1 MKTRTPLPLPRAAG
15 LMVISSLL
23 MASCAQIPAPTADMA
38 VSEAALNH
46 AMGAGAM
53 VGAPTEMTMASD
65 KMAQARAAM
74 RSGHHEP
81 ALQLAQEARADA
93 RLAEAKTEADKA
105 EKAVSVLGEG
115 SRALRD
121 EMNRKTP

>member
-1 MKTRTPLPLPRAAG
+1 
-15 LMVISSLL
+15 MVISALL
-23 MASCAQIPAPTADMA
+23 MVACAQIPAPTADMA

-46 AMGAGAM
+46 ALGAGATA
-53 VGAPTEMTMASD
+53 GAPAEMTLASD
-65 KMAQARAAM
+65 KMVRARAAL
-74 RSGHHEP
+74 RSGHHES
-81 ALQLAQEARADA
+81 ALLLAQEARADA

-105 EKAVSVLGEG
+105 EKAAAVLGED

>member
-1 MKTRTPLPLPRAAG
+1 MKTRTSLPRPRAAV
-15 LMVISSLL
+15 LMVISALL
-23 MASCAQIPAPTADMA
+23 LAACAQIPAPTADMA

-46 AMGAGAM
+46 ALGAGAM
-53 VGAPTEMTMASD
+53 AGAPAEMTLASD
-65 KMAQARAAM
+65 KMVRARAAL
-74 RSGHHEP
+74 RSGHHES
-81 ALQLAQEARADA
+81 ALLLAQEARADA

-105 EKAVSVLGEG
+105 EKAAAVLGED